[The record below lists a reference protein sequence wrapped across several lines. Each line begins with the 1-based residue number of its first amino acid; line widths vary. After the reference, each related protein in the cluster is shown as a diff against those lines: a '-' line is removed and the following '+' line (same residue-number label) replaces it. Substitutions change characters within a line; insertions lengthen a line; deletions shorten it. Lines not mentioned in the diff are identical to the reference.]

1 MSKTSMHVAVFHVLS
16 TLGAGLAQKV
26 KCSQGFYTARVLS
39 LNLALLGKQYF
50 FEVKVLYEH
59 KTPKV

>member
-26 KCSQGFYTARVLS
+26 KCSRG
-39 LNLALLGKQYF
+39 
-50 FEVKVLYEH
+50 VLYSTRLVGGKPH
-59 KTPKV
+59 VGP